1 MTYGPTKKA
10 EAWELRDAGVR
21 PEEIARRL
29 EVSPSAIRGWL
40 REQAPPP
47 SKLRQKGQPVALT
60 AAAPPPPPA
69 ELPAA
74 VANLWADL
82 HREAPG
88 ALQKLVELS
97 QDDDGPEA
105 TQLGAISLI
114 LSLTGHTKQ
123 RGEALAKAGEAA
135 PVEVPWDLLTDEEA
149 LKVRDALQLVQ
160 VAHERA
166 KAS

>member
-10 EAWELRDAGVR
+10 EAWALRDNGVR

-60 AAAPPPPPA
+60 APAPPPPPA

-105 TQLGAISLI
+105 TQLGAISA
-114 LSLTGHTKQ
+114 SPATRSSAAKPWRKPERPRRSRS
-123 RGEALAKAGEAA
+123 RGISS
-135 PVEVPWDLLTDEEA
+135 PTRRP
-149 LKVRDALQLVQ
+149 
-160 VAHERA
+160 
-166 KAS
+166 